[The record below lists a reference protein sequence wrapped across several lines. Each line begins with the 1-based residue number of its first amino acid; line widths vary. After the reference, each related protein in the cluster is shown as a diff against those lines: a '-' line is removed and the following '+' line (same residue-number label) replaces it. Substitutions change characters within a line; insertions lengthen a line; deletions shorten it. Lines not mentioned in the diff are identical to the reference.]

1 MFVQLQFYS
10 GAGMEYF
17 NEYAYCFDMSCLN
30 AVEEAIDT
38 IIDRLY
44 ENGDF
49 GVVYDYTDDFRAEY
63 SEDMYLLNSDGDMAL
78 LHYGQFALREVPYN
92 IFMSQEGKK
101 FISYLRETGE
111 YIKLWEDFG
120 DVLLNPETECLERS
134 FYHFPSG
141 TSRYDIWHWFE
152 YTFECSVVDLVKRNF

>member
-1 MFVQLQFYS
+1 MFVRLQYYS
-10 GAGMEYF
+10 GMGMEYYE
-17 NEYAYCFDMSCLN
+17 EYAYCFDMSNLN
-30 AVEEAIDT
+30 SVEEAVDA

-44 ENGDF
+44 IKGDSTVF
-49 GVVYDYTDDFRAEY
+49 DYTEGFRNEY

-92 IFMSQEGKK
+92 IFMSQGGKK

-134 FYHFPSG
+134 FYHFPCG